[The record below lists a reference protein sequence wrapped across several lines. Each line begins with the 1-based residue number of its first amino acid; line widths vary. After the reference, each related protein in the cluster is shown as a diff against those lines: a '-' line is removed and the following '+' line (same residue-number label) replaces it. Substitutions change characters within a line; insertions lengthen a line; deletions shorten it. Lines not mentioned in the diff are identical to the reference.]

1 MLNIGYLTSNKKKDE
16 AYTPYY
22 ASNPIIKYI
31 NPNLVVWCP
40 FDQEWSSY
48 VRLLRENGNRVI
60 ASHLDNGLNFFNY
73 EPEYYDIIIT
83 NPPFSCKDEVI
94 ARLYELNK
102 PFAILLPLNSLQG
115 VNRYENFKNG
125 IQLLAFDQ
133 RIDFHD
139 PLHMDRPN
147 KGTPFASAYFCRDVL
162 PNDLILEHLEKYDK
176 SLYIEMVKLVQYKEM
191 CKIINTGV

>member
-1 MLNIGYLTSNKKKDE
+1 MMNIGYLTSNKNKDE

-22 ASNPIIKYI
+22 ASAPIIKYI
-31 NPNLVVWCP
+31 PSNLVVWCP

-48 VRLLRENGNRVI
+48 VKLLRENGNIVI
-60 ASHLDNGLNFFNY
+60 AGHKDNGLNFFNY
-73 EPEYYDIIIT
+73 EPEYYDIIVT

-115 VNRYENFKNG
+115 VSRYEYFKNG

-139 PLHMDRPN
+139 PNNMETPN
-147 KGTPFASAYFCRDVL
+147 KGTPFASAYFCKDVL
-162 PNDLILEHLEKYDK
+162 PNDLILEHLEKFDR
-176 SLYIEMVKLVQYKEM
+176 SLWVEMVKIVQYREM
-191 CKIINTGV
+191 CKIVK

>member
-1 MLNIGYLTSNKKKDE
+1 MLNIGYLTSNKNKDE

-22 ASNPIIKYI
+22 AANPIIKYI
-31 NPNLVVWCP
+31 DPNLVVWCP
-40 FDQEWSSY
+40 FDQEWSAY

-60 ASHLDNGLNFFNY
+60 TGHIDNGLNFFNY
-73 EPEYYDIIIT
+73 EPEYYDIIVT

-115 VNRYENFKNG
+115 RNRYESFKNG

-139 PLHMDRPN
+139 PNNMITPN

-162 PNDLILEHLEKYDK
+162 PNDLILERLEKYDR
-176 SLYIEMVKLVQYKEM
+176 SLYIEMVKIVQYKEM
-191 CKIINTGV
+191 CKVIKY

>member
-1 MLNIGYLTSNKKKDE
+1 MINVGYLTSDKKKDE

-22 ASNPIIKYI
+22 ASTPIIKYVD
-31 NPNLVVWCP
+31 PNLVVWCP

-60 ASHLDNGLNFFNY
+60 AGHVDNGLNFFNY
-73 EPEYYDIIIT
+73 EPEYYDIIVT

-94 ARLYELNK
+94 SRLYELNK

-115 VNRYENFKNG
+115 RSRYENFKNG
-125 IQLLAFDQ
+125 IQLLTFDQ

-139 PLHMDRPN
+139 PEHMDKPN
-147 KGTPFASAYFCRDVL
+147 KGTPFASAYFCRDLL
-162 PNDLILEHLEKYDK
+162 PNDLIIERLKKFDR
-176 SLYIEMVKLVQYKEM
+176 SLYVEMVKIVQYREM
-191 CKIINTGV
+191 CKIIF

>member
-1 MLNIGYLTSNKKKDE
+1 MLNIGYLTSNKNKDE

-22 ASNPIIKYI
+22 AANPIIKYI

-40 FDQEWSSY
+40 FDQEWSAY
-48 VRLLRENGNRVI
+48 VKLLRENGNKVI
-60 ASHLDNGLNFFNY
+60 TSHIDNGYDFFNY
-73 EPEYYDIIIT
+73 EPDYYDIIVT

-94 ARLYELNK
+94 KRLYELNK

-115 VNRYENFKNG
+115 RNRYESFKQG

-139 PLHMDRPN
+139 PNNMITPN
-147 KGTPFASAYFCRDVL
+147 KGTPFASAYFCRDIL
-162 PNDLILEHLEKYDK
+162 PNDLILERLDK
-176 SLYIEMVKLVQYKEM
+176 FDRALWVEMVKIVQYKEM
-191 CKIINTGV
+191 CKIIN

>member
-1 MLNIGYLTSNKKKDE
+1 MLNIGYLTSSKNKDE

-22 ASNPIIKYI
+22 AASPIIKYVD
-31 NPNLVVWCP
+31 PNLVVWCP
-40 FDQEWSSY
+40 FDQEWSAY
-48 VRLLRENGNRVI
+48 VKLLRENGNRVI
-60 ASHLDNGLNFFNY
+60 TSHINNGLDFFNY

-94 ARLYELNK
+94 ERLYELNK

-115 VNRYENFKNG
+115 RNRYENFKNG

-139 PLHMDRPN
+139 PNNMISPN
-147 KGTPFASAYFCRDVL
+147 KGTPFASAYFCRGVL
-162 PNDLILEHLEKYDK
+162 PNDLILEHLEKFDR
-176 SLYIEMVKLVQYKEM
+176 SLYVEMVKIIQYKEM
-191 CKIINTGV
+191 CKIIA

>member
-1 MLNIGYLTSNKKKDE
+1 MLNIGYLTSNKNKDE

-22 ASNPIIKYI
+22 ASSPIIKYI
-31 NPNLVVWCP
+31 DPNLVVWCP

-60 ASHLDNGLNFFNY
+60 AGHIDNGLNFFNY
-73 EPEYYDIIIT
+73 EPEYYDIIVT

-94 ARLYELNK
+94 SRLYELNK
-102 PFAILLPLNSLQG
+102 PFAILLPLNTLQG
-115 VNRYENFKNG
+115 KNRYNDFKNG

-139 PLHMDRPN
+139 PNHMDKPN
-147 KGTPFASAYFCRDVL
+147 KGTPFASAYFCRNVL
-162 PNDLILEHLEKYDK
+162 PNDLVLEHLEKFDR
-176 SLYIEMVKLVQYKEM
+176 SLYVEMVKYVQREM
-191 CKIINTGV
+191 CHIVK

>member
-1 MLNIGYLTSNKKKDE
+1 MLNIGYLTSNKNKDE

-22 ASNPIIKYI
+22 ASSPIIKYI
-31 NPNLVVWCP
+31 DPNLIVWCP

-48 VRLLRENGNRVI
+48 VRLLRENGNTVI
-60 ASHLDNGLNFFNY
+60 TSHINSGLNFFNY
-73 EPEYYDIIIT
+73 EPEYYDIIVS

-94 ARLYELNK
+94 ERLYELNK

-115 VNRYENFKNG
+115 KNRYESFKNG

-139 PLHMDRPN
+139 PEHMDAPN
-147 KGTPFASAYFCRDVL
+147 KGTPFASAYFCRDLL
-162 PNDLILEHLEKYDK
+162 PNDLILERLEKFDK
-176 SLYIEMVKLVQYKEM
+176 SLYVEMVKLVQFREM
-191 CKIINTGV
+191 CKIVN

>member
-1 MLNIGYLTSNKKKDE
+1 MLNIGYLTSSKNKDE

-22 ASNPIIKYI
+22 AASPIIKYVD
-31 NPNLVVWCP
+31 PNLVVWCP
-40 FDQEWSSY
+40 FDQEWSAY
-48 VRLLRENGNRVI
+48 VKLLRENGNRVI
-60 ASHLDNGLNFFNY
+60 TSHINNGLDFFNY

-94 ARLYELNK
+94 ERLYELNK

-115 VNRYENFKNG
+115 RNRYENFKNG

-139 PLHMDRPN
+139 PNNMISPN
-147 KGTPFASAYFCRDVL
+147 KGTPFASAYFCRGVL
-162 PNDLILEHLEKYDK
+162 PNELILEHLEKFDR
-176 SLYIEMVKLVQYKEM
+176 SLYVEMVKIIQYKEM
-191 CKIINTGV
+191 CKIIA

>member
-31 NPNLVVWCP
+31 DPNLVVWCP

-60 ASHLDNGLNFFNY
+60 AGHVDNGLNFFNY
-73 EPEYYDIIIT
+73 EPEYYDIIVT

-94 ARLYELNK
+94 SRLYELNK

-115 VNRYENFKNG
+115 RSRYENFKNG

-139 PLHMDRPN
+139 PEHMVSPN

-162 PNDLILEHLEKYDK
+162 PNDLILEHLEKFDR
-176 SLYIEMVKLVQYKEM
+176 SLYVEMVKVIQYREM
-191 CKIINTGV
+191 CKIVN

>member
-1 MLNIGYLTSNKKKDE
+1 MGLNIGYLKSNRNKDE

-22 ASNPIIKYI
+22 ASEPIIKYI
-31 NPNLVVWCP
+31 PSNLTIWCP
-40 FDQEWSSY
+40 FDEEWSSY
-48 VRLLRENGNRVI
+48 VQLLRKNGNTVI
-60 ASHLDNGLNFFNY
+60 SSHLKEGLDFFTY
-73 EPEYYDIIIT
+73 EPENYDMIIT

-115 VNRYENFKNG
+115 VSRYKHFKNG

-139 PLHMDRPN
+139 PNNMIFPN
-147 KGTPFASAYFCRDVL
+147 KGTPFASAYFCRDIL
-162 PNDLILEHLEKYDK
+162 PNDLILEHLEKYHRP
-176 SLYIEMVKLVQYKEM
+176 LTYVEMVKIVQYREM
-191 CKIINTGV
+191 CRIIA

>member
-1 MLNIGYLTSNKKKDE
+1 MLNVGYLTSNKNKDE

-22 ASNPIIKYI
+22 ASSPIIKYI
-31 NPNLVVWCP
+31 DPNLVVWCP

-48 VRLLRENGNRVI
+48 VRLLRENGNMVI
-60 ASHLDNGLNFFNY
+60 AGHVDNGKNFFNY
-73 EPEYYDIIIT
+73 EPEYYDIIVT

-94 ARLYELNK
+94 SRLYELNK

-115 VNRYENFKNG
+115 KTRYENFKNG

-139 PLHMDRPN
+139 PNHMDKPN

-162 PNDLILEHLEKYDK
+162 PNDLILERLVKFDR
-176 SLYIEMVKLVQYKEM
+176 SLYIEMVKYAQREM
-191 CKIINTGV
+191 CKIVC

>member
-1 MLNIGYLTSNKKKDE
+1 MLNIGYLTSNKNKDE

-31 NPNLVVWCP
+31 DPNLVVWCP

-60 ASHLDNGLNFFNY
+60 SGHIGNGLNFFNY
-73 EPEYYDIIIT
+73 EPEYYDIIVT

-115 VNRYENFKNG
+115 VSRYKHFKNG
-125 IQLLAFDQ
+125 IQLLSFDQ

-139 PLHMDRPN
+139 PEHMDKPN
-147 KGTPFASAYFCRDVL
+147 KGTPFASAYFCRDFL
-162 PNDLILEHLEKYDK
+162 PKDLIVEHLVKFDR
-176 SLYIEMVKLVQYKEM
+176 SLYVEMVKVVQYREM
-191 CKIINTGV
+191 CKIVNY